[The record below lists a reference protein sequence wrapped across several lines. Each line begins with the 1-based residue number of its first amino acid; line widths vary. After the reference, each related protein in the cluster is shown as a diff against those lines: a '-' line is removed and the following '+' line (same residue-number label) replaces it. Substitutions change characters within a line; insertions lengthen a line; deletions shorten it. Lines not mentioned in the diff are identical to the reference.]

1 MGQYSDYGWQE
12 GATDAHSYLYLTLSK
27 ILSDSGYKGK
37 RILDVGC
44 GNGEIASRLLNAGFD
59 VYGIDASATG
69 VAIANKKYP
78 GRFFLHDVSKKQL
91 PKDMEDLRFD
101 IVISTEVIEHLY
113 NPRAYVQLIRNILP
127 NNGVVIISTPYHGY
141 LKNLAL
147 ALTNKMDSHF
157 AVLWDGGHI
166 KFWSKLTLT
175 KLLSEFGFDV
185 VKFKGSGRVPFLWK
199 SMFIVAKLSK

>member
-1 MGQYSDYGWQE
+1 MGQYSDYGWQD

-27 ILSDSGYKGK
+27 ILSESGYKGK

-44 GNGEIASRLLNAGFD
+44 GNGEIASRLLNGGFD
-59 VYGIDASATG
+59 VYATG

-78 GRFFLHDVSKKQL
+78 GRFFLHDVSKNQL
-91 PKDMEDLRFD
+91 PQDMADLRFD

-113 NPRAYVQLIRNILP
+113 NPRAYVQLIRKILP

-147 ALTNKMDSHF
+147 ALTNKMDNHF
-157 AVLWDGGHI
+157 TALWDGGHI

-175 KLLSEFGFDV
+175 KLLNEFGFDV
-185 VKFKGSGRVPFLWK
+185 VKFKRSGRVPLLWK
-199 SMFIVAKLSK
+199 SMFVVAKLSK